1 MLPILREPCDE
12 SVIRSLP
19 AAAPC
24 SKRAG
29 RWVLAATTLASSMA
43 FIDGTVVNVAL
54 PALQANLNATIVDVQ
69 WVIEAYSLL
78 LAALLLV
85 GGSLGDHYGRRRIFL
100 IGTALFALA
109 SAWCGL
115 APNTAQLISA
125 RAAQGLGAALLVP
138 GSLAIISSSFPE
150 KERGRAIGTWSGFS
164 AITTAVG
171 PVIGGWL
178 IEHIS
183 WRAVFFI
190 NIPIAL
196 LVIFISLGS
205 VPESSDKESA
215 GLDWRGAIVGTL
227 GLGALVY
234 GLIESSRLGF
244 GDRSLIAALSVAI
257 ALLALF
263 FIVEARIPH
272 PMLPLSLFRS
282 RMFAGANLL
291 TFLLYGALGG
301 TLFFLP
307 LNLIQ
312 VQHYSAT
319 AAGAAFLPFI
329 LIMFLLSRWSGGLVE
344 RYGPRL
350 PLVVGPLIAA
360 GGFALF
366 MLPSVGGSYWTNFF
380 PATLVLGLG
389 MAISVAPL
397 TTTVMNGPTYYDC
410 NEFGCTKPR
419 RDRIGRQQCG
429 CKVGW
434 ADRHRCSRNRDAPSF
449 QSRARSATG
458 GMECAGIGI
467 AIVAGRAYKAR
478 RHGASRRS
486 RSGHATANSPRGR
499 GIFCFRFQ
507 SSHDHWHGVGASR
520 RGYRIDAHRKIER
533 LIAAAPKA
541 AGVTLPAASI
551 HLTVCEFDWRC
562 FSEHQLH
569 SPDDFVELVLSEFRI
584 RLAKIRPRM
593 EIVHHQLE
601 IVTADVVVQAG
612 NN

>member
-1 MLPILREPCDE
+1 M
-12 SVIRSLP
+12 
-19 AAAPC
+19 
-24 SKRAG
+24 
-29 RWVLAATTLASSMA
+29 LAATTLASSMA

-150 KERGRAIGTWSGFS
+150 NERGRAIGTWSGFS

-244 GDRSLIAALSVAI
+244 GDRSLIAALAVAI

-329 LIMFLLSRWSGGLVE
+329 LIMFLLSRWAGGLVE

-360 GGFALF
+360 CGFALF
-366 MLPSVGGSYWTNFF
+366 MFPSVGGSYWTNFF
-380 PATLVLGLG
+380 PATVVLGLG

-397 TTTVMNGPTYYDC
+397 TTTVMNSVVQ
-410 NEFGCTKPR
+410 NR
-419 RDRIGRQQCG
+419 
-429 CKVGW
+429 VGI
-434 ADRHRCSRNRDAPSF
+434 ASGVNNAV
-449 QSRARSATG
+449 ARSAG
-458 GMECAGIGI
+458 LI
-467 AIVAGRAYKAR
+467 AIAALGIVMLQVFNHVLDR
-478 RHGASRRS
+478 RLAEWNVPASVS
-486 RSGHATANSPRGR
+486 RSL
-499 GIFCFRFQ
+499 Q
-507 SSHDHWHGVGASR
+507 V
-520 RGYRIDAHRKIER
+520 ER
-533 LIAAAPKA
+533 TKLADIA
-541 AGVTLPAASI
+541 L
-551 HLTVCEFDWRC
+551 
-562 FSEHQLH
+562 
-569 SPDDFVELVLSEFRI
+569 PDDQDPAMRQLIRRAVEESFVSGFRVVMI
-584 RLAKIRPRM
+584 IGTALA
-593 EIVHHQLE
+593 LAGAG
-601 IVTADVVVQAG
+601 TALTLIGRSNA
-612 NN
+612 